1 MPAMTES
8 TAARAPTPTV
18 KRDARGR
25 WLQGVSGHPGGDAA
39 RARKALN
46 AATIAELHKA
56 FREGGRA
63 AILKVMKNQPAAFLK
78 LLVLLVPREME
89 MTNRGGVK
97 ALSDEQLEAGIEM
110 IQSMLA
116 ARDAGVSAKV
126 IEGIADS
133 PGETSTPPTPR
144 KTRKKRSDASP
155 LLPDAEAS
163 ADSVD
168 SSKG

>member
-18 KRDARGR
+18 KRDAKGK
-25 WLQGVSGHPGGDAA
+25 WLPGVSGHPGGDAA

-46 AATIAELHKA
+46 AATIAEMHRA

-63 AILKVMKNQPAAFLK
+63 AILKVMKNQPAVFLK

-89 MTNRGGVK
+89 MTHRGGVK

-116 ARDAGVSAKV
+116 ARDAGASAKV
-126 IEGIADS
+126 IEGEAV
-133 PGETSTPPTPR
+133 PPLPPPPESKPR
-144 KTRKKRSDASP
+144 RKRKRSLDVVVS
-155 LLPDAEAS
+155 DAEPAL
-163 ADSVD
+163 D
-168 SSKG
+168 